1 MINQSAFC
9 TGGEVGLRISAS
21 GTYPPELDTLPPVF
35 YGDNKVLYLDTNT
48 STVMT

>member
-1 MINQSAFC
+1 MTKQTAFC

-35 YGDNKVLYLDTNT
+35 V
-48 STVMT
+48 TVITKYSI

>member
-1 MINQSAFC
+1 MTKQTAFC

-35 YGDNKVLYLDTNT
+35 YGDNKVFCLNTHT